1 MWQLYDFMLYDS
13 QKQTNGNNC
22 KHSFNREDLCLESSG
37 RKEKGKGYTPN
48 KRDKHPENNSSTGHQ
63 A

>member
-1 MWQLYDFMLYDS
+1 MLCDS

-22 KHSFNREDLCLESSG
+22 KHGFNREDWCLESSG
-37 RKEKGKGYTPN
+37 GKEKGKGYTPN
-48 KRDKHPENNSSTGHQ
+48 KQDKHPENNSSTGHQ